1 MLVEWLVMQMGLDLA
16 RIASAFFVIGK
27 VEVEVALSRTPDR
40 DFHQ

>member
-16 RIASAFFVIGK
+16 RIAGAFFVIGK
-27 VEVEVALSRTPDR
+27 VEVALSRTPDR